1 MLLLFHIYLFSQFYP
16 PNVPGALATL
26 PKRRFHQAIRRG
38 DLTTK
43 LIAKLNLMIE
53 SQSHFAIQQ
62 IHLQEN
68 FDRKFG
74 FYHQIDWMFLL
85 MFPETNS
92 GYQRIPRIFFGKLMP
107 RLFWWL
113 NPLYSVGEIKFAFG
127 KNIVLLIFFG
137 RTS

>member
-92 GYQRIPRIFFGKLMP
+92 GYQRIPRIFF
-107 RLFWWL
+107 W
-113 NPLYSVGEIKFAFG
+113 ETDAQ
-127 KNIVLLIFFG
+127 IVLVVESPIFCW
-137 RTS
+137 